1 VSQAVDELCNPAEH
15 HYFVADVVYATQEG
29 TVHVLLACTR
39 CGDFLDH
46 VSVVSPK
53 GSEVKFKSAEN
64 QR

>member
-1 VSQAVDELCNPAEH
+1 
-15 HYFVADVVYATQEG
+15 VVYATQEG